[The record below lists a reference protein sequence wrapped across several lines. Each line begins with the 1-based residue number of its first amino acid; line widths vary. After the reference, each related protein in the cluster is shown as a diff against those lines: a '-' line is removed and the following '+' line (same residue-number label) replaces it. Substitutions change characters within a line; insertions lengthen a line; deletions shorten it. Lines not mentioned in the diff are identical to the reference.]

1 MFVVR
6 NYVTMCGTVACAL
19 GIGYLMQNGPSAQ
32 RNAAQAGIDVAS
44 ASEQSSVLSGLEDIV
59 LTSATPSDAIP
70 GNAPPVP
77 RGVPSAVRPTDCNIS
92 ARATAVPGAM
102 ARLTLKAPCN
112 AEERVEVHHSGLTV
126 SQMTDTSGALQ
137 MTIPALSEYA
147 IFLISFEDE
156 TGTVATTHVSD
167 IAKYNRVA
175 LQWQG
180 ETELQIHAL
189 EFGASYGGDG
199 HVWDDASAQGTGDIV
214 RLGQQGLSKTQNIEV
229 YSFPSGASD
238 RSGTINL
245 TVEAEVTEANCG
257 HTLNVQALELLSD
270 RRLRSR
276 DMSLDLPD
284 CSHAGEFLVLN
295 NLLSDLTIAAK

>member
-19 GIGYLMQNGPSAQ
+19 GIGYLMQNGSSAQ
-32 RNAAQAGIDVAS
+32 PNGAQGGIDVAS
-44 ASEQSSVLSGLEDIV
+44 ASQQSSVLSGLEDIV
-59 LTSATPSDAIP
+59 LTSATPSDANP
-70 GNAPPVP
+70 GNATPAT
-77 RGVPSAVRPTDCNIS
+77 RGVPSAPKTSDCNIS
-92 ARATAVPGAM
+92 ARAVAVSGAM
-102 ARLTLKAPCN
+102 ARLSLKAPCN
-112 AEERVEVHHSGLTV
+112 PEERVEIHHSGLTV
-126 SQMTDTSGALQ
+126 SQMTDSYGVLQ

-156 TGTVATTHVSD
+156 TGTVATTHVTD
-167 IAKYNRVA
+167 IAQYNRVA

-189 EFGASYGGDG
+189 EFGASYGSDG
-199 HVWDDASAQGTGDIV
+199 HVWDGASAQGTGDIV

-229 YSFPSGASD
+229 YSFPAGTSD
-238 RSGTINL
+238 QSGTIDL

-276 DMSLDLPD
+276 DMSLALPD
-284 CSHAGEFLVLN
+284 CSRAGEFLVLN